1 MAQEEVTENYT
12 RTESHQGTSQ
22 AVRHL
27 DTRCYTLGMPTARR
41 RHMITESEHVAQAL
55 AAAAQRWPADR
66 GNRSK
71 LLLRLLEEG
80 HRAVL
85 DQRAHNVASQ
95 RDAVVRT
102 SGVLTGVFGENYL
115 AALREDWPA

>member
-1 MAQEEVTENYT
+1 MDV
-12 RTESHQGTSQ
+12 
-22 AVRHL
+22 
-27 DTRCYTLGMPTARR
+27 PTTRR
-41 RHMITESEHVAQAL
+41 RHMITESEQVAQAL
-55 AAAAQRWPADR
+55 EDAAQRWPGDR

-85 DQRAHNVASQ
+85 DQRAHGVACQ
-95 RDAVVRT
+95 RDAVART
-102 SGVLTGVFGENYL
+102 SGSLTGAFGRNYL

>member
-1 MAQEEVTENYT
+1 
-12 RTESHQGTSQ
+12 
-22 AVRHL
+22 
-27 DTRCYTLGMPTARR
+27 
-41 RHMITESEHVAQAL
+41 MITESEHVAQAL
-55 AAAAQRWPADR
+55 DAAAQRWPGDR
-66 GNRSK
+66 SNRSK

-95 RDAVVRT
+95 RDAVART

>member
-1 MAQEEVTENYT
+1 
-12 RTESHQGTSQ
+12 
-22 AVRHL
+22 
-27 DTRCYTLGMPTARR
+27 
-41 RHMITESEHVAQAL
+41 MITESEHVAQAL
-55 AAAAQRWPADR
+55 DDAAKRWPADR

-85 DQRAHNVASQ
+85 DRRADDVATQRAAVA
-95 RDAVVRT
+95 RT
-102 SGVLTGVFGENYL
+102 SGALTGVFGDNYL